1 LKPRYYP
8 NSYEK
13 KKVLNNF
20 EIRRYLEALKIYG
33 QVTKKNLDCGHS
45 KSWKKDEAYEFKA
58 PDCKAS
64 SMYSAHI

>member
-1 LKPRYYP
+1 
-8 NSYEK
+8 
-13 KKVLNNF
+13 VLNNF

-64 SMYSAHI
+64 SMYSALN